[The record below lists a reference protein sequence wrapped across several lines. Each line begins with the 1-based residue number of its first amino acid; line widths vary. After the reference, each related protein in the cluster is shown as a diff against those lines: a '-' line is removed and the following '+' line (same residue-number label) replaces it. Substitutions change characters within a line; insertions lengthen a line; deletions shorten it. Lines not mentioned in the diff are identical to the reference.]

1 MKPLLALL
9 LSAPLLGATTPPAGW
24 SRLLDKN
31 LSQWRTYESY
41 RHQPGYKG
49 QVPTTAQGQP
59 LPPIGYDK
67 DEAHVFTVEMQQG
80 EPVLRIR
87 VRFTAACSLSKTTPT
102 TTSSCK

>member
-41 RHQPGYKG
+41 RH
-49 QVPTTAQGQP
+49 
-59 LPPIGYDK
+59 
-67 DEAHVFTVEMQQG
+67 
-80 EPVLRIR
+80 
-87 VRFTAACSLSKTTPT
+87 
-102 TTSSCK
+102 